1 MFLWDLASGGS
12 EAWRIGS
19 AGVIT
24 PRRPSGSAACPS
36 CASHT
41 RSPTQPHHQHH
52 CCASCRRFASL
63 FSTAAVYSTVTPA
76 RCCAIP
82 EHPLKRPIQPLN
94 TPPNTTPEVPPGRKH
109 VVVRYALISPRLLLA
124 ERADVLS
131 GFKKGVNRA
140 TTQVM
145 MKTGHV
151 ERTNDRDFETELRRY
166 RTMETA
172 ANKLQ
177 KEAKGYLDSLRGWW
191 TGRNDCGSSADGEI
205 QL

>member
-1 MFLWDLASGGS
+1 M
-12 EAWRIGS
+12 
-19 AGVIT
+19 
-24 PRRPSGSAACPS
+24 
-36 CASHT
+36 
-41 RSPTQPHHQHH
+41 
-52 CCASCRRFASL
+52 
-63 FSTAAVYSTVTPA
+63 
-76 RCCAIP
+76 
-82 EHPLKRPIQPLN
+82 
-94 TPPNTTPEVPPGRKH
+94 
-109 VVVRYALISPRLLLA
+109 
-124 ERADVLS
+124 LS

-191 TGRNDCGSSADGEI
+191 TGRNTTVAAQLTGKYSYDG
-205 QL
+205 LANAYCRDD